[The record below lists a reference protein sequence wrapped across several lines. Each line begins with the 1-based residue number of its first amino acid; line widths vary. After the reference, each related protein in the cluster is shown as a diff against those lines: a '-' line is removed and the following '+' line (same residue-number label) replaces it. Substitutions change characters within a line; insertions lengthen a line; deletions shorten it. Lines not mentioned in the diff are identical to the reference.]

1 MSILKDKRMY
11 ISGPIEYDDAALNWR
26 TEPIKVLRE
35 RFELNVF
42 DPFQDPKQQWVKD
55 LHQARENKDYETMVR
70 IARSF
75 VRKDLAMVDRSD
87 ITIVYI
93 RTGVPSWGACHE
105 LINSNNAKKP
115 TLLVCPDGKNKIPL
129 WLWGFI
135 KHEFMFGSWD
145 DLYTYLDEVNQRK
158 HIDNNR
164 WAFIYG
170 LV

>member
-1 MSILKDKRMY
+1 MSILQDKRCY
-11 ISGPIEYDDAALNWR
+11 ISGPIEYDNTSLNWR
-26 TEPIKVLRE
+26 TEPIRVLRE
-35 RFELNVF
+35 RFLLNVF

-55 LHQARENKDYETMVR
+55 LHKARENKDYGTMVR

-93 RTGVPSWGACHE
+93 RAGVPSWGACHE

-115 TLLVCPDGKNKIPL
+115 TLLICPDGKHRIPL
-129 WLWGFI
+129 WLYGFI

-145 DLYTYLDEVNQRK
+145 ELYTYLDEVNQGK
-158 HIDNNR
+158 HTDNNR